1 VEDNVE
7 FRVNLG
13 YPELLQELADG
24 LIGEHS
30 TQKYFLIHKRFSSLQ
45 CCKSGIR
52 CLFDPWIRDPEWVK
66 IRIWI
71 RDQQPGSFFQ
81 E

>member
-1 VEDNVE
+1 LSRGLQDLRDLCKYLSVEDNVE

-30 TQKYFLIHKRFSSLQ
+30 ILKYFLIYKRFSSL
-45 CCKSGIR
+45 
-52 CLFDPWIRDPEWVK
+52 DPDL
-66 IRIWI
+66 
-71 RDQQPGSFFQ
+71 
-81 E
+81 